1 MDTPKPCRE
10 LTSAGQP
17 SYAKA
22 NKKFHLSPVRSCLK
36 NHPGIRQMNF
46 LAQSLCSLI
55 CGPIIAGL
63 LLQLYSQQEFSSS
76 GPNTTFFFRAHT
88 DRLAINADYSYLS
101 IIQHYFCPCRKAQK
115 FNPRQEQSNPAF
127 VLPSQQQH
135 PQTSFIDYSGYTA
148 RQSSAKFH
156 RLFDT

>member
-1 MDTPKPCRE
+1 MITGSCYSFVFSKS
-10 LTSAGQP
+10 SALRDRIP
-17 SYAKA
+17 
-22 NKKFHLSPVRSCLK
+22 P
-36 NHPGIRQMNF
+36 
-46 LAQSLCSLI
+46 
-55 CGPIIAGL
+55 
-63 LLQLYSQQEFSSS
+63 
-76 GPNTTFFFRAHT
+76 FFRAHT
-88 DRLAINADYSYLS
+88 NRLAINAGYSYLS
-101 IIQHYFCPCRKAQK
+101 IIQHYFCPCRRAQK